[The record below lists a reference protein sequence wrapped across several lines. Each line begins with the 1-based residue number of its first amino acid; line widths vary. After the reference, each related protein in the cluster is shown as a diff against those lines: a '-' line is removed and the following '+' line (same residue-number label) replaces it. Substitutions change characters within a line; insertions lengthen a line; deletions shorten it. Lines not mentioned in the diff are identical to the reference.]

1 MLPSTTTAAPVA
13 CMLWNNLPRASLGV
27 PSATCRHHRQRAP
40 SWRLSLCI
48 SLTNKSADRLKTDAQ
63 TAQNENESILVIDAF
78 AGSMVHA
85 AHNIRNC
92 IFFFSISVIDMN
104 VFQQL
109 DL

>member
-1 MLPSTTTAAPVA
+1 ML
-13 CMLWNNLPRASLGV
+13 
-27 PSATCRHHRQRAP
+27 
-40 SWRLSLCI
+40 
-48 SLTNKSADRLKTDAQ
+48 
-63 TAQNENESILVIDAF
+63 IDAF

-109 DL
+109 DLCAPLTLK